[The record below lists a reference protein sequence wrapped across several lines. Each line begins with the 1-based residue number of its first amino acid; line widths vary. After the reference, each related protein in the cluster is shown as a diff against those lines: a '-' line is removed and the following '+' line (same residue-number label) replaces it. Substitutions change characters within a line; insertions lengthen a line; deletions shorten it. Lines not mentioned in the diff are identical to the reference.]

1 MNLDH
6 AGGIALFAAAIS
18 LLVVAIPRRGRWAWR
33 LFGASTSSEV
43 EQGYLQSLIRDL
55 EQRNSANNWADSL
68 YVPVASELRQPHS
81 WVRLHQ
87 KIEQRFYLVRAL
99 HGSTRQVFNTLSNI
113 EKIDSSRG
121 TTFSTLRD
129 ALDRAEGNAVIILA
143 PPGGGKSVSLRNLAL
158 ADARAV
164 LAERSARI
172 PIFLDLGN
180 YKSYAADGDVLP
192 FSEFLEEFFAKSG
205 YLSHLAGGRWRD
217 LLLAD
222 KCTFYLDGLDELPRR
237 PPEYEKR
244 TRAIQAFVR
253 QWPRAR
259 FLLTCR
265 EQDYDHQLTFQQVLI
280 KPFDDSQIS
289 RYLRRYFQQRRKRD
303 VLEPLLGNESLL
315 ELCRNPFYLNLVCL
329 YCRSTDRLPES
340 RVQLFQFLVESVV
353 ERENAKHQNPAE
365 RFTPRDLGEA
375 LSQLAF
381 FMAVGE
387 QSTTV
392 DLDHYRAHLARTG
405 APDRHD
411 RMIRLGIASN
421 LLVANPRSNELRFCH
436 NRIQEYFSAFVFTE
450 RYREP
455 GFELPAN
462 FFTNI
467 WWAETILF
475 IAGLDKD
482 ASDFI
487 RLLLA
492 RREAFSDPVREV
504 NDLLRLDLLVL
515 AFRCIFANLQFC
527 DTALLDEVRSL
538 LFAEFARGSPL
549 ERAKIAATLRLD
561 RSDAT
566 WDFLRHALD
575 DESCWVS
582 EAAFFAISQG
592 ELQLGMTYW
601 RIIAELFRFFSEG
614 RIFSTVGPVLRCSRA
629 SPKLKRLLPFFG
641 LLLAATVVC
650 GASILAVMAAFGHFL
665 LFKLEYALT
674 ALCLR
679 CLLALAMATFAIA
692 WFLAHE
698 DGRLLRRAIRVTPLT
713 ILAYLFVLAG
723 PNPAD
728 PLIVRAVGIG
738 AGVLLAMGY
747 RRIVAPKARLSLG
760 VVTTYSLGH
769 LVCLAALRLVI
780 APQQPIDPGV
790 FGGTIGRALLA
801 SELEA
806 TTQELRRAFE
816 PEESAWPAGEAFG
829 DEGEVDNAIRWVV
842 KQIVARRLEPQTE
855 ALLARVDAR
864 PWLLKGELSSRAM
877 RDSSAEF
884 AAGRLRGPADL
895 RRVVELSIATGLEP
909 VALRVA
915 ADRAGKRV
923 FYGVLLLMAA
933 VLAALLVWQAS
944 TLLQLGRSRRRVLE
958 VLRDARISN
967 DGEPHSIEALV
978 EVIGAQRASWARR
991 LLVDFAIAQL
1001 VAQAGSRKVLVLTF
1015 LTRLA
1020 KQMVDSDLR
1029 DAVLQELEHEQ
1040 RNYRRSLRGRGSEA
1054 GDELG
1059 PEALAAASAAPEE

>member
-1 MNLDH
+1 M
-6 AGGIALFAAAIS
+6 
-18 LLVVAIPRRGRWAWR
+18 
-33 LFGASTSSEV
+33 
-43 EQGYLQSLIRDL
+43 
-55 EQRNSANNWADSL
+55 
-68 YVPVASELRQPHS
+68 
-81 WVRLHQ
+81 
-87 KIEQRFYLVRAL
+87 
-99 HGSTRQVFNTLSNI
+99 
-113 EKIDSSRG
+113 
-121 TTFSTLRD
+121 
-129 ALDRAEGNAVIILA
+129 
-143 PPGGGKSVSLRNLAL
+143 SLRNLAL

-164 LAERSARI
+164 LARRSARI

-180 YKSYAADGDVLP
+180 YKTYAPDGDVLP

-244 TRAIQAFVR
+244 TRAIQAFVS

-280 KPFDDSQIS
+280 KPFDDRQIS
-289 RYLRRYFQQRRKRD
+289 QYLRRYFQQRRKQD
-303 VLEPLLGNESLL
+303 VIEPLLRNESLL
-315 ELCRNPFYLNLVCL
+315 DLCRNPFYLNLVCL

-353 ERENAKHQNPAE
+353 ERENAKHENPSE
-365 RFTPRDLGEA
+365 RFTPQELGEA
-375 LSQLAF
+375 LSRLAF
-381 FMAVGE
+381 FMTVGE

-392 DLDHYRAHLARTG
+392 DLDRYRAHLACTG
-405 APDRHD
+405 APERHD

-421 LLVANPRSNELRFCH
+421 LLIANPRSNELRFCH

-462 FFTNI
+462 FFTNL

-475 IAGLDKD
+475 VAGLDRD

-492 RREAFSDPVREV
+492 RREALSDPVREV

-515 AFRCIFANLQFC
+515 AFRCIFANLQFR
-527 DTALLDEVRSL
+527 DAALLDEVRSL
-538 LFAEFARGSPL
+538 LFAEFARSSPL

-561 RSDAT
+561 HSDVT
-566 WDFLRHALD
+566 WDFLRRALD

-592 ELQLGMTYW
+592 ELQFGMTY
-601 RIIAELFRFFSEG
+601 RKIIVELFRFFSEG
-614 RIFSTVGPVLRCSRA
+614 RIFSTVGAVLRCSRA
-629 SPKLKRLLPFFG
+629 SPKLRRLLPFFG
-641 LLLAATVVC
+641 LLLAATVAC

-674 ALCLR
+674 AHCLQ
-679 CLLALAMATFAIA
+679 CLLALAIATFAIA
-692 WFLAHE
+692 WFLANE

-713 ILAYLFVLAG
+713 ILAYLYVFAG
-723 PNPAD
+723 PSPAD
-728 PLIVRAVGIG
+728 PLIVRAVSAG
-738 AGVLLAMGY
+738 AGTLLSMGY
-747 RRIVAPKARLSLG
+747 RRILAPKARWSLG
-760 VVTTYSLGH
+760 IVTTFVLGY
-769 LVCLAALRLVI
+769 LVSLAALRLFV
-780 APQQPIDPGV
+780 APQLPIDPGV
-790 FGGTIGRALLA
+790 FGGTIGRLLL
-801 SELEA
+801 SPELEA

-816 PEESAWPAGEAFG
+816 PEERAWPAGEAFG
-829 DEGEVDNAIRWVV
+829 GKGEVDDAIRWVV
-842 KQIVARRLEPQTE
+842 EQIVARRLEPQTE
-855 ALLARVDAR
+855 VLLGRVGAR
-864 PWLLKGELSSRAM
+864 PWVLKGELSSRVI

-884 AAGRLRGPADL
+884 TAGRLRGPADL
-895 RRVVELSIATGLEP
+895 RRVVELSIATGIEP

-915 ADRAGKRV
+915 ADRAGKRL
-923 FYGVLLLMAA
+923 FYGVVLVMAA
-933 VLAALLVWQAS
+933 VLAALMVWQAS
-944 TLLQLGRSRRRVLE
+944 ILLQLGRSRRRVLE
-958 VLRDARISN
+958 ALRDARISI
-967 DGEPHSIEALV
+967 DGELHSIEVLV
-978 EVIGAQRASWARR
+978 EVIGAQRAGWARR
-991 LLVDFAIAQL
+991 LLVDFAVAQV

-1015 LTRLA
+1015 LTRFA
-1020 KQMVDSDLR
+1020 KLMVDSELR

-1040 RNYRRSLRGRGSEA
+1040 RNYRRSLRGPGSEA
-1054 GDELG
+1054 GDAPG
-1059 PEALAAASAAPEE
+1059 AEALAAASAAPEA